1 MLIHRPWAD
10 LSGLR
15 HGFLDAQ
22 DCRQAPDW
30 AAVMDEVGVDL
41 PLRRPRQVHGAVVLA
56 SDDLA
61 PASEADGVVT
71 GRRRVAVG
79 VVTADCVPVL
89 MRDCRGRAVAAVH
102 AGWRG
107 AAAGVIEAALA
118 TMTQVAGVQAA
129 DVEAVLG
136 PAVGGCCYEVGGDVR
151 DALLARSSGAASAF
165 APHRDRFLLD
175 LRAAVTSIAAAAGVA
190 SSATVGPCT
199 MCSRDFASY
208 RRDGSAAGRQ
218 LSFVAL
224 S

>member
-1 MLIHRPWAD
+1 
-10 LSGLR
+10 
-15 HGFLDAQ
+15 
-22 DCRQAPDW
+22 
-30 AAVMDEVGVDL
+30 
-41 PLRRPRQVHGAVVLA
+41 
-56 SDDLA
+56 
-61 PASEADGVVT
+61 
-71 GRRRVAVG
+71 
-79 VVTADCVPVL
+79 
-89 MRDCRGRAVAAVH
+89 
-102 AGWRG
+102 
-107 AAAGVIEAALA
+107 
-118 TMTQVAGVQAA
+118 
-129 DVEAVLG
+129 VLG

-208 RRDGSAAGRQ
+208 RRDGAAAGRQ